1 MRLEILDARDELA
14 VFSRKE
20 QGMRLKM
27 LGTRDMLA
35 VFSQQFS
42 VGRRRLVLEF
52 F

>member
-14 VFSRKE
+14 VISRKGL
-20 QGMRLKM
+20 GMRLKM